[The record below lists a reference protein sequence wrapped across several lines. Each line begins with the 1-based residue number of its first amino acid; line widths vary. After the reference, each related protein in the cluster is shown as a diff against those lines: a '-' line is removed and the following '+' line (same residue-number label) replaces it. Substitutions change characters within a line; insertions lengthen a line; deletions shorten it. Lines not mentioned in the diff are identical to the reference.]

1 MPTETVTL
9 VLDKAQYERA
19 LADVVAGQ
27 GRLSRSGADIGGG
40 FLRGERVF
48 RTAAHNIAG
57 SLATATSAADVAGVA
72 FEGLERVFKVGIIPT
87 IGLSLAITGIIKL
100 HEEVEKTKAASDAAA
115 KQLAKAFGVQA
126 RLSSADLVAEIQAV
140 STASTDLE
148 KRLDS
153 TGQKIVEFFQRQQFG
168 FSGRPQLQA
177 QVDALQKREV
187 DLLNASADANRR
199 VIGLKETQ
207 LEQGKDAA
215 ANAKLLVD
223 YENQIAKIQL
233 TMPFG
238 PPTEAMQKQLDN
250 AKALL
255 NVEGAL
261 LGIEISRARQAK
273 ILSQQQDTAKQ
284 ATDFFS
290 DVGSGKFAKDFQ
302 QKQQEDENQRRGK
315 ELVTA
320 IEEGQKRGFFQDPL
334 SQAELKEA
342 RRIAD
347 RAGGPQ
353 SSIQDL
359 VNTDFSN
366 LLELSKY
373 DFSGLQ
379 PLSGL
384 SINIL

>member
-1 MPTETVTL
+1 MATETVTL
-9 VLDKAQYERA
+9 VLDKAQYERGI
-19 LADVVAGQ
+19 ADIVAGQ
-27 GRLSRSGADIGGG
+27 GRLSRSGEQIGGG

-115 KQLAKAFGVQA
+115 KQLSKAFGVQA

-177 QVDALQKREV
+177 QVNDLQKREV
-187 DLLNASADANRR
+187 DLLNASADAQRR
-199 VIGLKETQ
+199 IIGLKETE
-207 LEQGKDAA
+207 LKQGKDASA
-215 ANAKLLVD
+215 AAKLLVD

-233 TMPFG
+233 NMPFG

-250 AKALL
+250 AKQLL
-255 NVEGAL
+255 KVESAI
-261 LGIEISRARQAK
+261 LGVEKSRADQSK
-273 ILSQQQDTAKQ
+273 ILKEQQDTAKQ
-284 ATDFFS
+284 AQDFFLN
-290 DVGSGKFAKDFQ
+290 VGSGKFIKDLGQKQTEDQQRQFAKDQ
-302 QKQQEDENQRRGK
+302 IV
-315 ELVTA
+315 ELKAARDQGIPLGPNAQA
-320 IEEGQKRGFFQDPL
+320 I
-334 SQAELKEA
+334 LKEA
-342 RRIAD
+342 DRISD
-347 RAGGPQ
+347 RQGGT
-353 SSIQDL
+353 IQDL
-359 VNTDFSN
+359 ITADFSN
-366 LLELSKY
+366 LLELSQY

-379 PLSGL
+379 PLSRL
-384 SINIL
+384 TLKIQ